1 MLGRPEV
8 AIIGGGPA
16 GLMAAEV
23 LSGHDLSV
31 TVYEAMPSLGRKFL
45 MAGKSG
51 LNISKIEPLDAFAAR
66 YLQSDPRLRAALDAF
81 GPKDVVTWMAGL
93 GVEVH
98 QGSSGRLFPKE
109 MKASPLLRAW
119 IKRLSEA
126 GVQFHLK
133 TRWTGCDSDGALLFR
148 TPDGVQRVATDA
160 VILAM
165 GGGSWRRLGS
175 DGQWTDILSKR
186 GVQIEPFKPSNG
198 GFLVDWS
205 DVMKERFAGTPV
217 KATELVAPG
226 GAASRGEWV
235 VTARGIE
242 GGGVYEISQDL
253 RDALIAGGDAVLTI
267 NLIPGRSKASVAERL
282 SRPQGKQSLS
292 NHWRKAVGLT
302 GVKAALL
309 REFAPKSDW
318 GDPNVLA
325 SLIKALP
332 LPLKAAA
339 PIDEAIS
346 TAGGV
351 PWAELDD
358 HLMLKKL
365 PGVYCAGEMIAW
377 DAPTGGYLLTACMAL
392 GRAAGRRALV
402 SLNGTAPTA

>member
-1 MLGRPEV
+1 
-8 AIIGGGPA
+8 
-16 GLMAAEV
+16 MAAEV

-31 TVYEAMPSLGRKFL
+31 IVYEAMPSLGRKFL

-51 LNISKIEPLDAFAAR
+51 LNISKNEPLDAFAAR
-66 YLQSDPRLRAALDAF
+66 YLQSHPRLRAALDDF
-81 GPKDVVTWMAGL
+81 GPEDVVAWMAGL
-93 GVEVH
+93 GVEAH
-98 QGSSGRLFPKE
+98 QGSAGRLFPKE

-133 TRWTGCDSDGALLFR
+133 TRWTGWGDDGSLVFQ

-175 DGQWTDILSKR
+175 DGQWAEILAKR
-186 GVQIEPFKPSNG
+186 GVDLAPFTPSNG

-217 KATELVAPG
+217 KATMLAAPG
-226 GAASRGEWV
+226 GTVSRGEWV

-242 GGGVYEISQDL
+242 GGGVYEISQEL
-253 RDALIAGGDAVLTI
+253 RDALIADGDSVLTVD
-267 NLIPGRSKASVAERL
+267 LIPGRSKDSVAERL
-282 SRPQGKQSLS
+282 NRPRGKQSLS
-292 NHWRKAVGLT
+292 NHWRKTIGLT

-318 GDPNVLA
+318 GDPNALA
-325 SLIKALP
+325 GYIKALP
-332 LPLKAAA
+332 VPISGMA